1 MPDPLLYLKSM
12 TLAAIISAI
21 VVLVMATVKR
31 PAGTT
36 RLNVACVLAL
46 AGGIAVGQFVLT
58 TRVLWPPLNGLDRFL
73 TIVIPAVLGIEL
85 FTSFASTAPRV
96 AWFLRLSLATAIPRI
111 LLHGSVY
118 LNDQNA
124 WSAWQGIAI
133 LVASGLT
140 LIILWVLLNWLS
152 RRSDTDVSIALSL
165 ALATHCAGISIMM
178 AGYLKGGAAAF
189 PLAAA
194 LLATSLAR
202 LASKHGTPA
211 LIGIGVVNLFG
222 VVFIGCFFGR
232 LPIAYALPL
241 LLAPLLCWI
250 TELPGMRTRTHRSV
264 ATIRLILVT
273 IPVIVVLVLVKRDFD
288 RTMRPLLNSAS
299 SNPAVAASTSTRPV
313 SPRAAWSF
321 VVLKVQSAYE

>member
-12 TLAAIISAI
+12 SLAAIISAI
-21 VVLVMATVKR
+21 VVLMMTAVRR

-36 RLNVACVLAL
+36 RINAACVLAL
-46 AGGIAVGQFVLT
+46 AGGIAIGQFVLT

-85 FTSFASTAPRV
+85 FTSFACTAPWV
-96 AWFLRLSLATAIPRI
+96 AWILRFTLAAAIPRI

-118 LNDQNA
+118 LNDQNG
-124 WSAWQGIAI
+124 WSGWQGVAI
-133 LVASGLT
+133 LVAGGLT
-140 LIILWVLLNWLS
+140 LMILWGLLYWLP

-165 ALATHCAGISIMM
+165 ALATHCAGVSIMM

-211 LIGIGVVNLFG
+211 LIGVGVVNLFG

-232 LPIAYALPL
+232 LPIAYAISL
-241 LLAPLLCWI
+241 LLAPLLCWV
-250 TELPGMRTRTHRSV
+250 TELPGMRTRAPRIV
-264 ATIRLILVT
+264 ATIRLILVAVPMT
-273 IPVIVVLVLVKRDFD
+273 VVLILVKRDFD
-288 RTMRPLLNSAS
+288 RTMRPLLNSVN
-299 SNPAVAASTSTRPV
+299 SNTAVATSTSSRPV
-313 SPRAAWSF
+313 SPRCRMDIRCT
-321 VVLKVQSAYE
+321 QSAIGV